1 MTWKVLLIG
10 LGDIGFKYDL
20 KEPKNI
26 VQTHARAFDLHDKF
40 ELVGGIDPS
49 IENREKF
56 EESYGICTFK
66 NIISAFESMKA
77 DVVVIASPTNFHLEN
92 LKEVLLCCK
101 PKVILMEKPAAYLK
115 EEAHEMSRMSLK
127 SSVPILINLVRR
139 VDISVKEIMKK
150 INKGVIELPCKGV
163 VWYSKGLIHNACHF
177 IDLLSL
183 WLGAPK
189 KIDVL
194 NPGRK
199 INDFDCEPDLCVYFS
214 DSSVYFLAIDN
225 EDFSYYNIELLA
237 KNGKLNFG
245 NGDVSI
251 SWQVKSKINSGLEP
265 KFYKII
271 NELHQYQLNIVND
284 IERFLNNQSI
294 LIPTLEAHIKT
305 LDLVYEST
313 SIIRMNNE

>member
-56 EESYGICTFK
+56 KESYGICTFK
-66 NIISAFESMKA
+66 SIISAFESIEA
-77 DVVVIASPTNFHLEN
+77 DVVVIASLTNFHLEN
-92 LKEVLLCCK
+92 LKEVLSCCK
-101 PKVILMEKPAAYLK
+101 PQMILMEKPAAYLK
-115 EEAHEMSRMSLK
+115 EEAQEMLRMSSK
-127 SSVPILINLVRR
+127 FSVPILINLIRR
-139 VDISVKEIMKK
+139 VDTSATEIMKK
-150 INKGVIELPCKGV
+150 INNGLIELPCKGV

-183 WLGAPK
+183 WLGSPK

-194 NPGRK
+194 DPGRK

-214 DSSVYFLAIDN
+214 DSIIYFLAKKN
-225 EDFSYYNIELLA
+225 EEFSYFNIELLA

-245 NGDVSI
+245 SGENLI
-251 SWQVKSKINSGLEP
+251 TWQAKSRMNSVLRSNFHKI
-265 KFYKII
+265 K
-271 NELHQYQLNIVND
+271 NELHQYQLNVVND
-284 IERFLNNQSI
+284 IERFLNNQSV
-294 LIPTLEAHIKT
+294 LLPTLETHVENMNI
-305 LDLVYEST
+305 LYEITST
-313 SIIRMNNE
+313 NRME